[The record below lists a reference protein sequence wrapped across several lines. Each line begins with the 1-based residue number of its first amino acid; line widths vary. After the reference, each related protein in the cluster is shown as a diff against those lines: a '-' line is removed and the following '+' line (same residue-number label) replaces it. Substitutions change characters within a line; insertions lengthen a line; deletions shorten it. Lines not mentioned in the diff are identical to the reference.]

1 MKELARQLDSWPVLV
16 LISGMTI
23 IFSVPREAVADEVSL
38 DSEVGSESDIDSE
51 IRELQEL
58 LTRQASQ
65 LAEQQALITTQQD
78 EIDKQ
83 RALLQSVQARLDQLT
98 PGQVI
103 DRSIV
108 DRSPVT
114 FSALM
119 TTEHHRCPLDGQNR
133 RGSTV
138 EYKLQTAVDSKHHLI
153 PKLNMQLEPKNR

>member
-1 MKELARQLDSWPVLV
+1 MKELARQLDLWPVLV
-16 LISGMTI
+16 LISGMTLV
-23 IFSVPREAVADEVSL
+23 FSVCGEAVADEVSL
-38 DSEVGSESDIDSE
+38 DSDVGSESDIDSE

-103 DRSIV
+103 DRS
-108 DRSPVT
+108 
-114 FSALM
+114 
-119 TTEHHRCPLDGQNR
+119 
-133 RGSTV
+133 
-138 EYKLQTAVDSKHHLI
+138 
-153 PKLNMQLEPKNR
+153 